1 LTAPIDTF
9 RAIADPTR
17 RSILDLL
24 VEHERGVT
32 EIGARFD
39 LSQPAISQHLKVL
52 RDAGLVD
59 VTRAG
64 KQQIYRVR
72 PAGLGPV
79 REWMA
84 QYERFWNGRLDRL
97 GKLLDAMPAT
107 VTGEDDPCIPPR
119 PRGRSPRVSSTPRSA
134 SNAST
139 PTRARRS
146 GKR

>member
-1 LTAPIDTF
+1 VTAPIDTF

-17 RSILDLL
+17 RAILDLL
-24 VEHERGVT
+24 VDRERGVT
-32 EIGARFD
+32 EIGASFD

-72 PAGLGPV
+72 PQGLAPV

-84 QYERFWNGRLDRL
+84 QYERFWSGRLDRL
-97 GKLLDAMPAT
+97 GQLLDAMPDPPS
-107 VTGEDDPCIPPR
+107 GEDDPCIPPR
-119 PRGRSPRVSSTPRSA
+119 PRARSRQALIRKSVSS
-134 SNAST
+134 AST
-139 PTRARRS
+139 LTRARRS